1 MSHAFIKKCFKIL
14 RSHNVRWSI
23 VLELFLPFVASLTR
37 YSYLCR
43 TSWGKRANFKII
55 VNLVYGDDFCLFS
68 SRDIFSLG
76 FGPFRWVCTSGL
88 PEDLRQT
95 DAIATSVLQSII
107 KGIEF
112 FRKHYLLR
120 RQTLQ

>member
-1 MSHAFIKKCFKIL
+1 MTF
-14 RSHNVRWSI
+14 
-23 VLELFLPFVASLTR
+23 T
-37 YSYLCR
+37 Y
-43 TSWGKRANFKII
+43 
-55 VNLVYGDDFCLFS
+55 FS

-112 FRKHYLLR
+112 FLESIIYFEGKRCNR
-120 RQTLQ
+120 RNVEALDHEKMLQRF